1 VLEKYPQKVRLIFKN
16 YPIRNHKLAQPAAKA
31 AMAAGNQGKFW
42 EYHDKVFENYN
53 KLSDEMLVQFAKEL
67 NLDMNRFRK
76 ERGSKKI
83 ASIINRDVRE
93 ASRIGVRATPT
104 IFVNGKRLGQRS
116 LDSFS
121 AAIQIELKQ

>member
-1 VLEKYPQKVRLIFKN
+1 MLEKYPQKVRLIFKN

-83 ASIINRDVRE
+83 ASIINRDLRE
-93 ASRIGVRATPT
+93 ASRIGVRGTPT
-104 IFVNGKRLGQRS
+104 IFVNGKRLGQESGNTR
-116 LDSFS
+116 
-121 AAIQIELKQ
+121 